1 MLVNPTV
8 TELLKKGENRYRL
21 VVASAK
27 RARQIYAGSEPMV
40 KTDDTAPVSIAADEI
55 KAGDLK
61 IYDLD
66 QWKDFTNKDIDVNEN
81 EEESV
86 EEKVEE

>member
-66 QWKDFTNKDIDVNEN
+66 QWKDYTNNNIDVEAEKEEN
-81 EEESV
+81 V
-86 EEKVEE
+86 EE